1 MFQDGEGSMTAIV
14 TTNAGKPSMKKL
26 IEEEMFSEQDLKK
39 ENINAEVETKLNK
52 SGHEGNIKTE
62 NKRTKKTRKK
72 SRDMDNHDLS
82 AAKNLDSE
90 CSINQNLEKQSVDNI
105 VIDGM
110 MEEFCHWVHQKS
122 LNYLKH
128 DQDDEV
134 QAQSNQTHC
143 DFDRLNEAIKEFK
156 AKHLKEN
163 GKIHRTKELIGARE
177 ILSSHE
183 ELFLKLIQDPNSLLA
198 KYVLNLQDGLVEK
211 GKEPKSLPESNLPE
225 VELGSLRQSE
235 ELVNCKQ
242 QRNFFRRKVK
252 SQQRK
257 PSKLNENSEAPNR
270 IVILKPGP
278 AGLQNSETENS
289 IGSSREPHY
298 MVGDKGST
306 ERVGTHFFLA
316 EIKRKLKSAMGKEWH
331 GISTISVSNNI
342 PHKLQ
347 SLGDRDTGIDK
358 EDTGE
363 ISPSKDQFYME
374 RTGSP
379 AIGAKKGDKT
389 GKLKDSEIGMEHETD
404 GYSKQMVS
412 TIYTEAKKH
421 LSEMLSNG
429 DEGVDFSSKQ
439 VPKTLGR
446 ILSLPEY
453 NLSPIASPGRAWED
467 KFVTAQMR
475 FSACGKIQK
484 VNSNT
489 WSPKRE
495 NNVSHLGRATENLES
510 RSSISDCPD
519 KKVQALNSNPDIL
532 ENLESRSSIS
542 DCPDNKVQALNSNP
556 DISDDHDNGVEGT
569 FVSISDE
576 ISPDGIIFSIVQSFV
591 ISIDIFS

>member
-1 MFQDGEGSMTAIV
+1 MFQDGEESTTAIV
-14 TTNAGKPSMKKL
+14 TTDAGKPSMKKL
-26 IEEEMFSEQDLKK
+26 IEEEMFIEEDLKK
-39 ENINAEVETKLNK
+39 ETINADVETKLSK
-52 SGHEGNIKTE
+52 SVHEGNIKTE
-62 NKRTKKTRKK
+62 HKRTKKTRKK

-90 CSINQNLEKQSVDNI
+90 CSCNQNSEKQSVDNNN
-105 VIDGM
+105 IDGM
-110 MEEFCHWVHQKS
+110 MEEFCRWARQKS
-122 LNYLKH
+122 LNYMKH

-134 QAQSNQTHC
+134 QVQSNQTHC
-143 DFDRLNEAIKEFK
+143 DFERLSEAIKEFMNQK
-156 AKHLKEN
+156 FVNAKHLKEN
-163 GKIHRTKELIGARE
+163 GKIHHTKELIGARE
-177 ILSSHE
+177 ILSSDE

-211 GKEPKSLPESNLPE
+211 GKEPKYLPESNLPE
-225 VELGSLRQSE
+225 VEHGSLRQSE
-235 ELVNCKQ
+235 KLVNRKQ

-252 SQQRK
+252 SQQRN
-257 PSKLNENSEAPNR
+257 PLKLNENSEAPNR

-278 AGLQNSETENS
+278 AGLQNSEAENG

-306 ERVGTHFFLA
+306 ERVGAHFFLA

-331 GISTISVSNNI
+331 GISTIAVSNNI
-342 PHKLQ
+342 PHKLK
-347 SLGDRDTGIDK
+347 SLGDSGRGIDK
-358 EDTGE
+358 EDSGK
-363 ISPSKDQFYME
+363 ISPCKDHFYME
-374 RTGSP
+374 RTVRP

-389 GKLKDSEIGMEHETD
+389 GKLKDSEESMEHETD
-404 GYSKQMVS
+404 GHLNQRVS
-412 TIYTEAKKH
+412 NIYIEAKKH

-446 ILSLPEY
+446 ILSLPDY

-519 KKVQALNSNPDIL
+519 KKVQALDSNL
-532 ENLESRSSIS
+532 
-542 DCPDNKVQALNSNP
+542 

-576 ISPDGIIFSIVQSFV
+576 ISPDGIIFSIVQSF
-591 ISIDIFS
+591 IIIIDIFS

>member
-1 MFQDGEGSMTAIV
+1 MFQDGEESTTAIV
-14 TTNAGKPSMKKL
+14 TTDAAKPSMKKL

-39 ENINAEVETKLNK
+39 ENINAEVEIKLSK

-62 NKRTKKTRKK
+62 HKRTKKTRKK

-82 AAKNLDSE
+82 AAKDLDCE
-90 CSINQNLEKQSVDNI
+90 CSCNQNLEKQSVDNI

-110 MEEFCHWVHQKS
+110 MEEFCRWVHQKS
-122 LNYLKH
+122 LNNMKH

-143 DFDRLNEAIKEFK
+143 DFERLSEAIKEFINQK
-156 AKHLKEN
+156 FVNAKHLKEN
-163 GKIHRTKELIGARE
+163 GKIHYTKEPIGARE
-177 ILSSHE
+177 ILSSDE

-211 GKEPKSLPESNLPE
+211 GIEPKSLPESSLPE
-225 VELGSLRQSE
+225 VEL
-235 ELVNCKQ
+235 VNFKQ

-306 ERVGTHFFLA
+306 ERVGAHFFLA

-331 GISTISVSNNI
+331 GTSTIAVSNNI
-342 PHKLQ
+342 PLKLQ
-347 SLGDRDTGIDK
+347 SFGDSDTGIDK
-358 EDTGE
+358 EDTGKM
-363 ISPSKDQFYME
+363 SPSKDHFYME
-374 RTGSP
+374 RTVRP
-379 AIGAKKGDKT
+379 AIGAKKGGKT
-389 GKLKDSEIGMEHETD
+389 GKLKDSEISMEHETD
-404 GYSKQMVS
+404 GYPKQKAS
-412 TIYTEAKKH
+412 NIYIEAKKH

-429 DEGVDFSSKQ
+429 DEGVDFSSNQ

-510 RSSISDCPD
+510 RSSISECP
-519 KKVQALNSNPDIL
+519 
-532 ENLESRSSIS
+532 E
-542 DCPDNKVQALNSNP
+542 ALNSNP

-576 ISPDGIIFSIVQSFV
+576 ISPDGIIFSIVQSF
-591 ISIDIFS
+591 ITSIDIFS